1 MSNTAKW
8 WDKNAQKYF
17 ASPIKDEAAYQR
29 KLETTRQYFTPDSEV
44 LEFGCGTGGTA
55 ILHAPYVKSVL
66 ATDISEEMLAIGR
79 KQAEEAGVSNVR
91 FEQADFETLAS
102 EPGRYD
108 VVLGLSI
115 LHLLQDRRSALAKLR
130 TLLKPGGVFVSS
142 TVCIGNKMW
151 FMAPILWLGRMI
163 GLFPFVRVFTTG
175 QLIRSLEEAGFIIEK
190 QPSSGGSVAFIVARK
205 PD

>member
-29 KLETTRQYFTPDSEV
+29 KLEITREYFTPDSEV

-55 ILHAPYVKSVL
+55 ILHAPHVKSVL

-102 EPGRYD
+102 EPDRYD
-108 VVLGLSI
+108 VVLGMSI
-115 LHLLQDRRSALAKLR
+115 LHLLKDRRSALAKIR
-130 TLLKPGGVFVSS
+130 ALLKPGGVFVSS

-175 QLIRSLEEAGFIIEK
+175 QLVRSLEAAGFIIEK

>member
-115 LHLLQDRRSALAKLR
+115 LHLLKDRRSALAKIR

>member
-29 KLETTRQYFTPDSEV
+29 KLEITRQYFTPDSEV

-55 ILHAPYVKSVL
+55 TLHAPHVKSVL

-79 KQAEEAGVSNVR
+79 KQAEEADVSNVR

-102 EPGRYD
+102 EPDRYD
-108 VVLGLSI
+108 VVLGMSI
-115 LHLLQDRRSALAKLR
+115 LHLLKDRRSALAKIR
-130 TLLKPGGVFVSS
+130 MLLKPGGVFVSS

-151 FMAPILWLGRMI
+151 FMAPILWLGRVI

-175 QLIRSLEEAGFIIEK
+175 QLVRSLEEAGFIIEK